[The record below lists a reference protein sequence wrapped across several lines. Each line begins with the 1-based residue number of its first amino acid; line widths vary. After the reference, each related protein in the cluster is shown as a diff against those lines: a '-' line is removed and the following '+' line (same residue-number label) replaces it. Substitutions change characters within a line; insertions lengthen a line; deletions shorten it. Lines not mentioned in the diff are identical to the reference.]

1 MQLGR
6 SSSYPKIAL
15 VMFNFQI
22 CLHLLKDGMMLCEVG
37 RKTRVQRVNNELG
50 CSMIEMNGIIHE
62 LLFGEGII
70 FCANVTLRVTLRI
83 SKRMI

>member
-1 MQLGR
+1 MQLGS

-15 VMFNFQI
+15 VIFNFQI
-22 CLHLLKDGMMLCEVG
+22 CLHLLKDGMMLCEVR
-37 RKTRVQRVNNELG
+37 RKTRVQRVNSELG

-62 LLFGEGII
+62 LLFGEGIM
-70 FCANVTLRVTLRI
+70 FCANFTLRI

>member
-1 MQLGR
+1 MAEHAARKVQQLPQDSAG
-6 SSSYPKIAL
+6 Y
-15 VMFNFQI
+15 FNFQI
-22 CLHLLKDGMMLCEVG
+22 CLHLLKDGMMLREVE

-70 FCANVTLRVTLRI
+70 FCANVTLRV